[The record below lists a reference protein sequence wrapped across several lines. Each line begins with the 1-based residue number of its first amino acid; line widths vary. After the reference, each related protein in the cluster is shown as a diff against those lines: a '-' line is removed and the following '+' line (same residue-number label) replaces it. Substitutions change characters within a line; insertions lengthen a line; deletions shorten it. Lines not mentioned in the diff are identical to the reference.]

1 MAEAST
7 IDFTTDSVDGKSS
20 SIHIASDQ
28 LIDPYCELCFENKGE
43 KVTTDCFCKECNLCL
58 CTSCHDVHKQVP
70 SLQRHQIL
78 RGSRMPRSLADKPIK
93 YPDCELHIGNIN
105 DRYCH
110 EHHEMLCSE
119 CLKQNHQRCHV
130 DTITDLCKILGS
142 DDIKC
147 FTAMVDNV
155 ELYVQNTQS
164 KLQNNISDLTKE
176 QENEIKRAEQ
186 AKQDMIQKANDMFNE
201 TVSGISKHY
210 HNKVGEI
217 KSHIGGLTDELHGL
231 DEIRKKLNRKVSIKF
246 DPNLFIQMQQM
257 VDTTQTCKREID
269 DMISEIKTTNISF
282 SFSKEISEFLACKSF
297 VDVQEIS
304 SPLSITDDVGD
315 IFFPYITSQAGRPY
329 GASQAGRPYGTSQSG
344 RPYGTSQAGRPYGTS
359 QAGRPYITSQA
370 GRPYITSQ
378 AGRPYITSQAGRPYG
393 ASQAGRPY
401 GTSQSGRSYITSPA
415 GRPYGTSQA
424 GRSYGT
430 SQAGRSY
437 ITSPAGR
444 SYITSQAGRLYGTSQ
459 AGRPYITSQAGRPY
473 GTSQAGR
480 SYGTSQAGRSY
491 ITSPAGRPYGT
502 SQAGR
507 PYITS
512 QAGRPY
518 GTSQAGRSYGTSQ
531 AGRSYITSP
540 AGRSYITSQAGRTIL
555 AKKNSVDI
563 SHIIARKMSHMN
575 ITTPKDNDQPWV
587 GGLAVTDN
595 GTLLVGDFNIP
606 TLKVFSQDNT
616 LLSSVPLSSDWCTDV
631 TVTEDDIAVVSTRDK
646 TLHFLD
652 ISNPPSSSV
661 QRPMQLGYTVLGI
674 TTTHKDNLVVTART
688 TPPSV
693 RMIDTNGK
701 EVWSVSK
708 GPDNQQLFDTP
719 YYIVTSKIND
729 TETVIV
735 SDRLKE
741 TLTLLNANNG
751 SLLKI
756 VDMQGTGPLGI
767 TVDNNGNIFVACNIT
782 SEICVWS
789 NDFTKSRTLIS
800 RKELEMEPRCIAYS
814 RSTDTLYISYY
825 EDCDYIER
833 FNFLWLTNNLSHIL
847 ELQNLVYRTH

>member
-1 MAEAST
+1 MKITTLYPFIYFRMAEAST
-7 IDFTTDSVDGKSS
+7 IDFTTDSVDGESS

-43 KVTTDCFCKECNLCL
+43 KVASWCFCKDCNLCL

-105 DRYCH
+105 DRYCR

-142 DDIKC
+142 DDIKS
-147 FTAMVDNV
+147 FTAVVDNV

-164 KLQNNISDLTKE
+164 KLQNNISDLTRE

-186 AKQDMIQKANDMFNE
+186 AKQDMIQKANEMFNE
-201 TVSGISKHY
+201 TVSGITKHY

-217 KSHIGGLTDELHGL
+217 KSHIVGLIDELHDL
-231 DEIRKKLNRKVSIKF
+231 DEIRKKLNRKVSTKF

-269 DMISEIKTTNISF
+269 DMISEIKTTTISF
-282 SFSKEISEFLACKSF
+282 SFSKEISDFLACKSF
-297 VDVQEIS
+297 GDVQEIS

-329 GASQAGRPYGTSQSG
+329 GV
-344 RPYGTSQAGRPYGTS
+344 SQAGRPYGTS
-359 QAGRPYITSQA
+359 QAGRPYSSSQASRPHISSQA
-370 GRPYITSQ
+370 GST
-378 AGRPYITSQAGRPYG
+378 T
-393 ASQAGRPY
+393 
-401 GTSQSGRSYITSPA
+401 
-415 GRPYGTSQA
+415 
-424 GRSYGT
+424 
-430 SQAGRSY
+430 
-437 ITSPAGR
+437 
-444 SYITSQAGRLYGTSQ
+444 LE
-459 AGRPYITSQAGRPY
+459 
-473 GTSQAGR
+473 
-480 SYGTSQAGRSY
+480 
-491 ITSPAGRPYGT
+491 
-502 SQAGR
+502 
-507 PYITS
+507 
-512 QAGRPY
+512 
-518 GTSQAGRSYGTSQ
+518 
-531 AGRSYITSP
+531 
-540 AGRSYITSQAGRTIL
+540 
-555 AKKNSVDI
+555 KKDAVEI
-563 SHIIARKMSHMN
+563 CHIVARKMSHMN
-575 ITTPKDNDQPWV
+575 MTSPKGKPKPCV
-587 GGLAVTDN
+587 SGLAVSDN
-595 GTLLVGDFNIP
+595 GTLLVGDCNNR
-606 TLKVFSQDNT
+606 TLKVFSQDST
-616 LLSSVPLSSDWCTDV
+616 LLSSVRLSDWCNDV

-652 ISNPPSSSV
+652 ISDPTTASV
-661 QRPMQLGYTVLGI
+661 QRSVSLSYRVWAI
-674 TTTHKDNLVVTART
+674 TTYSDKLVVTTHT

-693 RMIDTNGK
+693 RMIDRNGK

-708 GPDNQQLFDTP
+708 GPDNQQLLDKPLF
-719 YYIVTSKIND
+719 IVTSKIND

-735 SDRLKE
+735 SDRNKH
-741 TLTLLNANNG
+741 TLTLLNVNNG

-756 VDMQGTGPLGI
+756 VDMKGKGPRGI
-767 TVDNNGNIFVACNIT
+767 TVDNDGNIFVACST

-800 RKELEMEPRCIAYS
+800 QKDLEKEPECIAYS

-825 EDCDYIER
+825 EFLIITSCDYIER
-833 FNFLWLTNNLSHIL
+833 FQLSMAD
-847 ELQNLVYRTH
+847 Q

>member
-105 DRYCH
+105 DRYCR

-142 DDIKC
+142 DDIKS

-164 KLQNNISDLTKE
+164 KLQNNISDLTRE

-186 AKQDMIQKANDMFNE
+186 AKQDIIQKANEMFNE
-201 TVSGISKHY
+201 TVSGITKHY

-217 KSHIGGLTDELHGL
+217 KSHIVGLTDELHDL

-246 DPNLFIQMQQM
+246 DPNLFIQMQQI
-257 VDTTQTCKREID
+257 VNTTQTCKREID
-269 DMISEIKTTNISF
+269 DTISEIKTTNISF
-282 SFSKEISEFLACKSF
+282 SFSKEISAFLSCKSF
-297 VDVQEIS
+297 GDIQEIS
-304 SPLSITDDVGD
+304 SPLSITDDIKD

-329 GASQAGRPYGTSQSG
+329 GTSQ
-344 RPYGTSQAGRPYGTS
+344 
-359 QAGRPYITSQA
+359 
-370 GRPYITSQ
+370 
-378 AGRPYITSQAGRPYG
+378 
-393 ASQAGRPY
+393 
-401 GTSQSGRSYITSPA
+401 
-415 GRPYGTSQA
+415 
-424 GRSYGT
+424 
-430 SQAGRSY
+430 
-437 ITSPAGR
+437 
-444 SYITSQAGRLYGTSQ
+444 L
-459 AGRPYITSQAGRPY
+459 
-473 GTSQAGR
+473 
-480 SYGTSQAGRSY
+480 
-491 ITSPAGRPYGT
+491 
-502 SQAGR
+502 
-507 PYITS
+507 
-512 QAGRPY
+512 
-518 GTSQAGRSYGTSQ
+518 
-531 AGRSYITSP
+531 
-540 AGRSYITSQAGRTIL
+540 GRTIL

-563 SHIIARKMSHMN
+563 SNIVARKMLHMN
-575 ITTPKDNDQPWV
+575 IRSSKDDNKPCV
-587 GGLAVTDN
+587 SGLAVTDN
-595 GTLLVGDFNIP
+595 GTLLVGDCNNA
-606 TLKVFSQDNT
+606 TLKVFSQDST
-616 LLSSVPLSSDWCTDV
+616 LLSSVPLSAGCTDV

-661 QRPMQLGYTVLGI
+661 QRSVRMRYTVWAI
-674 TTTHKDNLVVTART
+674 TTYSDKLVVTTAT

-693 RMIDTNGK
+693 RMIDMNGK
-701 EVWSVSK
+701 VVWSVTK
-708 GPDNQQLFDTP
+708 GPDNQELFDVP
-719 YYIVTSKIND
+719 RYIVTSKVNE
-729 TETVIV
+729 TEAVIV
-735 SDRLKE
+735 SDYRKE

-756 VDMQGTGPLGI
+756 VDMKGKCPYGI
-767 TVDNNGNIFVACNIT
+767 TVDNNGNIFVACYNT
-782 SEICVWS
+782 REICVRS
-789 NDFTKSRTLIS
+789 NDFTQSRTLIS
-800 RKELEMEPRCIAYS
+800 RKDLEGEPACIAYS
-814 RSTDTLYISYY
+814 RSTDTLYISYNRA
-825 EDCDYIER
+825 CDYIER
-833 FNFLWLTNNLSHIL
+833 FQLSMAD
-847 ELQNLVYRTH
+847 Q

>member
-217 KSHIGGLTDELHGL
+217 KSHIGGLTDELHDL
-231 DEIRKKLNRKVSIKF
+231 DEIRKKLNRKASIKF

-269 DMISEIKTTNISF
+269 DMISKIKTTNISF
-282 SFSKEISEFLACKSF
+282 SFSKEISDFLSCKSF
-297 VDVQEIS
+297 GDVQEIS

-329 GASQAGRPYGTSQSG
+329 GASQAGRPYS
-344 RPYGTSQAGRPYGTS
+344 TS

-370 GRPYITSQ
+370 GRSNITSP
-378 AGRPYITSQAGRPYG
+378 AGRPYITSQ
-393 ASQAGRPY
+393 S
-401 GTSQSGRSYITSPA
+401 
-415 GRPYGTSQA
+415 
-424 GRSYGT
+424 
-430 SQAGRSY
+430 
-437 ITSPAGR
+437 
-444 SYITSQAGRLYGTSQ
+444 
-459 AGRPYITSQAGRPY
+459 
-473 GTSQAGR
+473 
-480 SYGTSQAGRSY
+480 
-491 ITSPAGRPYGT
+491 
-502 SQAGR
+502 
-507 PYITS
+507 
-512 QAGRPY
+512 
-518 GTSQAGRSYGTSQ
+518 
-531 AGRSYITSP
+531 
-540 AGRSYITSQAGRTIL
+540 GRTIL
-555 AKKNSVDI
+555 AKKNRVDI

-575 ITTPKDNDQPWV
+575 ITSPKDNYKPGV
-587 GGLAVTDN
+587 SGLVVTDN
-595 GTLLVGDFNIP
+595 GTLLVGDWNNA
-606 TLKVFSQDNT
+606 TLKVFSQDST
-616 LLSSVPLSSDWCTDV
+616 LVSSVPLSGVCNDV

-652 ISNPPSSSV
+652 ITNPPSSSV
-661 QRPMQLGYTVLGI
+661 QRSVTLGYSAWCIATY
-674 TTTHKDNLVVTART
+674 KDKLVVTTHT
-688 TPPSV
+688 TPHSV
-693 RMIDTNGK
+693 RMIDRNGK
-701 EVWSVSK
+701 EVWSVTK

-719 YYIVTSKIND
+719 LYIVTSKIND

-735 SDRLKE
+735 SVYRKN

-751 SLLKI
+751 SLMKI
-756 VDMQGTGPLGI
+756 VDMIGKIPIGI
-767 TVDNNGNIFVACNIT
+767 TVDSDGNIFVACSRT
-782 SEICVWS
+782 REICVWS

-800 RKELEMEPRCIAYS
+800 RKDLEGTPNCIAYS
-814 RSTDTLYISYY
+814 RSTDTLYISYCGN
-825 EDCDYIER
+825 CDYIEI
-833 FNFLWLTNNLSHIL
+833 FQLSMAD
-847 ELQNLVYRTH
+847 Q

>member
-282 SFSKEISEFLACKSF
+282 SFSKEISAFLSCKSF
-297 VDVQEIS
+297 GDIQEIS
-304 SPLSITDDVGD
+304 SPLSITDDIKD

-329 GASQAGRPYGTSQSG
+329 GTSQ
-344 RPYGTSQAGRPYGTS
+344 
-359 QAGRPYITSQA
+359 
-370 GRPYITSQ
+370 
-378 AGRPYITSQAGRPYG
+378 
-393 ASQAGRPY
+393 
-401 GTSQSGRSYITSPA
+401 
-415 GRPYGTSQA
+415 
-424 GRSYGT
+424 
-430 SQAGRSY
+430 
-437 ITSPAGR
+437 
-444 SYITSQAGRLYGTSQ
+444 L
-459 AGRPYITSQAGRPY
+459 
-473 GTSQAGR
+473 
-480 SYGTSQAGRSY
+480 
-491 ITSPAGRPYGT
+491 
-502 SQAGR
+502 
-507 PYITS
+507 
-512 QAGRPY
+512 
-518 GTSQAGRSYGTSQ
+518 
-531 AGRSYITSP
+531 
-540 AGRSYITSQAGRTIL
+540 GRTIL

-563 SHIIARKMSHMN
+563 SHIVARKMSHMN
-575 ITTPKDNDQPWV
+575 IRSPKDNNKPRV
-587 GGLAVTDN
+587 SELAVTDN
-595 GTLLVGDFNIP
+595 GTLLVGYYYNA
-606 TLKVFSQDNT
+606 TLKVFSQDST
-616 LLSSVPLSSDWCTDV
+616 LVSSVPLSDECTDV

-652 ISNPPSSSV
+652 ISNPPSPSV
-661 QRPMQLGYTVLGI
+661 QRSVSLGYKVLGI
-674 TTTHKDNLVVTART
+674 TPYKDKLVVTTYT

-693 RMIDTNGK
+693 RMIDRNGK
-701 EVWSVSK
+701 KVWSVSK
-708 GPDNQQLFDTP
+708 GPDNQQLFDAP
-719 YYIVTSKIND
+719 DYIVTSNIND

-735 SDRLKE
+735 SDCRKE
-741 TLTLLNANNG
+741 ALTLLNANNG

-756 VDMQGTGPLGI
+756 VDMEGKSPRGI
-767 TVDNNGNIFVACNIT
+767 TVDNNGSIFVACYKT
-782 SEICVWS
+782 REICVWS

-800 RKELEMEPRCIAYS
+800 GKDLEREPDCMAYS
-814 RSTDTLYISYY
+814 RSTDTLYISYNRA
-825 EDCDYIER
+825 CDYIDR
-833 FNFLWLTNNLSHIL
+833 FQLSMAD
-847 ELQNLVYRTH
+847 Q